1 MTGEASMKASERIGR
16 ELLEDSVLAVK
27 TIRSVRGLIFF
38 FLVLAL
44 LVPLASFAGAQ
55 FGNME
60 RPNDEPLAA
69 SAAGQVA
76 ESESESDT
84 MFYKLA
90 DRSMRVAP
98 FIARLMTLMLI
109 AVYFMATNVCL
120 SGRLGGANDSVA
132 AFFWAVFLML
142 VLIPWQSWIG
152 GLEQLAIYYDLDTM
166 LDSRANLGDHW
177 IDSSR
182 HYVRFF
188 VLPFVGLLTAVVA
201 DLRFGRCHRQVMKRI
216 HEKLEAAVR

>member
-1 MTGEASMKASERIGR
+1 MAGEPSVPASGQIGR
-16 ELLEDSVLAVK
+16 ELLEDCVSTMK
-27 TIRSVRGLIFF
+27 TIRSVRSLIFF

-55 FGNME
+55 FGNLE
-60 RPNDEPLAA
+60 RAEDGPLAA
-69 SAAGQVA
+69 SASAQVA
-76 ESESESDT
+76 EPEGDSSGA
-84 MFYKLA
+84 FYSLA

-109 AVYFMATNVCL
+109 IVYFMSTNVCL

-142 VLIPWQSWIG
+142 LLIPWQSWIG
-152 GLEQLAIYYDLDTM
+152 GAEHLAIYYDLDGM
-166 LDSRANLGDHW
+166 LDSREDLGDHW
-177 IDSSR
+177 TAISR
-182 HYVRFF
+182 HYVRFL
-188 VLPFVGLLTAVVA
+188 VLPFVGLMTAVVA

-216 HEKLEAAVR
+216 HQKLEAAVH